1 MRFTLYTAVVI
12 LFASFAFPQKVAV
25 KCAREKLLCDS
36 IMRVQFGSVLFET
49 CFEFD
54 KESYVW
60 GNENY
65 MCEWNDWFRGDS
77 ITSYD
82 FKYRF
87 RFPGTQIRTQDAYPV
102 ALNSKGL
109 EDEVPTSQPYARI
122 NKTLMNQAQMEKL
135 ANEKLRL
142 PLRKCTSSL
151 HYSQYFYNDSGQVSR
166 RLDSTHVY
174 VEIHNTHR
182 EDSRKWGSKFQ
193 VWDTVMIVDA
203 YTAEFIGIKTSYYYG
218 TVGGHF

>member
-1 MRFTLYTAVVI
+1 MRFSFYTAI
-12 LFASFAFPQKVAV
+12 LIAFASFAFPQKVSV
-25 KCAREKLLCDS
+25 KCAGERLLCDS
-36 IMRVQFGSVLFET
+36 IMQVQFGSVLFET

-54 KESYVW
+54 KKSYVW

-65 MCEWNDWFRGDS
+65 RCEWNDWFRGDS
-77 ITSYD
+77 ITSYG

-87 RFPGTQIRTQDAYPV
+87 RFPGTQIRSQEAYTVP
-102 ALNSKGL
+102 LNRKGFV
-109 EDEVPTSQPYARI
+109 DEVPKSKAYAQI
-122 NKTLMNQAQMEKL
+122 NKPLMSQAQMEKL
-135 ANEKLRL
+135 ANEKLHL

-151 HYSQYFYNDSGQVSR
+151 RHSNYFSNGNEHTSR

-182 EDSRKWGSKFQ
+182 EGSRKWGSKFQ
-193 VWDTVMIVDA
+193 VWDTIMIVDA
-203 YTAEFIGIKTSYYYG
+203 YIAEFIGISTSYYYG